1 MGFRC
6 KNRLPHRGSRPKPQ
20 FPRRRALAPPP
31 GPPREAAR
39 DAGTGP
45 GPALPGFRRRGQVL
59 PPPEAPAGP
68 PRGGGGS
75 EVGAA
80 HPAPACPGTPG
91 APLPAGLPGRGAPRA
106 RASPRAFGTWS
117 PGCRALPRTRCPRP
131 SLRARRPPCG
141 RSSLSSAGRLCSRR
155 CARTW
160 RCGAGRRTDRAG
172 ELEQALWPR
181 GARRRGPGLRWRGA
195 VGSQSQE
202 STHPWGSP
210 RGLPGGS
217 GLVQMR
223 PERRR
228 ESWGDASARR
238 RESSEEKGVKQ
249 KCEGGAGEHGR
260 GAGSPSKE
268 GN

>member
-1 MGFRC
+1 MQKPTATPWFPPQASVSRAESARPAPGAASGGGPGCR
-6 KNRLPHRGSRPKPQ
+6 NRPRARP
-20 FPRRRALAPPP
+20 PRLPPP
-31 GPPREAAR
+31 GPSAPATGSSGPAAAR
-39 DAGTGP
+39 RRRQRGGCSAPRPRLPRDPG
-45 GPALPGFRRRGQVL
+45 GPAPRRAR
-59 PPPEAPAGP
+59 
-68 PRGGGGS
+68 
-75 EVGAA
+75 
-80 HPAPACPGTPG
+80 
-91 APLPAGLPGRGAPRA
+91 RA
-106 RASPRAFGTWS
+106 RACPRAFGTWS
-117 PGCRALPRTRCPRP
+117 PGCRALPRTRWPLP

-141 RSSLSSAGRLCSRR
+141 RSSLSSAGRLCSLR

-160 RCGAGRRTDRAG
+160 RCGAGRRADRAG

-181 GARRRGPGLRWRGA
+181 GARRRGTGLRGRGA

-217 GLVQMR
+217 GLVQLR

-228 ESWGDASARR
+228 ESWGDASAQR
-238 RESSEEKGVKQ
+238 RESSEEKGVKE